1 MSFSIS
7 KLAQKVLYC
16 YNWLS
21 YLKLNFRTINRN
33 LRSTDELMIERSTN
47 PKTFSYYAEQK
58 FNELPK
64 ELRNDMDS
72 KIFAKES
79 KKYYMNKATSRL
91 S

>member
-1 MSFSIS
+1 
-7 KLAQKVLYC
+7 
-16 YNWLS
+16 
-21 YLKLNFRTINRN
+21 
-33 LRSTDELMIERSTN
+33 MIERSTN

-58 FNELPK
+58 FSELPK
-64 ELRNDMDS
+64 QLRNNMDS